1 MTLFGA
7 GELTHWPEL
16 LPALIN
22 MLDSDNFSVCEVG
35 LGLLFALVTVELS
48 ISLLYGDYLQPVS
61 SE

>member
-35 LGLLFALVTVELS
+35 LGLLFALSRAQFYRPMTVDNRE
-48 ISLLYGDYLQPVS
+48 IRII
-61 SE
+61 